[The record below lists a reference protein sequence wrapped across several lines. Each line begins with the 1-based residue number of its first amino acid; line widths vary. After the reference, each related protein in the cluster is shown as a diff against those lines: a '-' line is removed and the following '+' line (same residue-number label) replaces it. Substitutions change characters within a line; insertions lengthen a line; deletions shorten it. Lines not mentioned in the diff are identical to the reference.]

1 VQTRREF
8 LGTAIGNHNSIKQHD
23 REVQAQDLQASDRRD
38 MEDLL
43 VIEAV
48 KGGSRSVRE
57 RIRNSNVE
65 IMRATSRIS
74 ICVSRKKDKL
84 IRSRKLLEQHTDR
97 DLFTKLG
104 LLNQEQ
110 IARHNSELMRKMSVL
125 ESSAPTAG
133 LM

>member
-1 VQTRREF
+1 
-8 LGTAIGNHNSIKQHD
+8 
-23 REVQAQDLQASDRRD
+23 